1 MLRQSRGK
9 ERRARRAG
17 ALVAGVAVLGGSL
30 LSPPLGAAVTPFA
43 FLRTDYLLASHL
55 LGLDSGAIGDLDG
68 VHGPDI
74 VVLSYT
80 ASGAVG
86 DVNVLLNNGNGT
98 FAEPLAFDT
107 CAGAKS
113 IVIGQFNLLTDSY
126 PDVAMMCG
134 GSTLIGRMLGDGAG
148 NFGSVQTVDVGYT
161 GAGAGTGS
169 PYVAIIEMMRSGNM
183 NGPTLVY
190 AGYMAGIGRFTL
202 CFFGANQLEA
212 DLDGAGGQ
220 APYCNIHVDG
230 LGNIDDYGPLS
241 ADLTVG
247 PYQIIPG
254 EPVARDEAISF
265 GEVPGL
271 MSVTGY
277 NPQLVA
283 QWGYGTRPSGGTGA
297 AIALADVDNDGQN
310 DILMGNDLLIAEYV
324 PGWPISATPDH
335 SFASIPYLY
344 DMVTADFDG
353 DGKLD
358 IAALGDDDN
367 NDDDVTVGIHKGN
380 GDGTFAPYRRFT
392 TRGYWSLNYLDVVA
406 TADLDGDGHPDLVTV
421 GEFDKYAT
429 VLLNALFADG
439 FETGDTAR
447 WSSALPFQ

>member
-1 MLRQSRGK
+1 MW
-9 ERRARRAG
+9 RRRMGVGAAVVAIALSG
-17 ALVAGVAVLGGSL
+17 NALVPA
-30 LSPPLGAAVTPFA
+30 PLAAAVTPFA
-43 FLRTDYLLASHL
+43 FLRTDYLLESHL
-55 LGLDSGAIGDLDG
+55 GGLDSVAIGDVDG
-68 VHGPDI
+68 VHGPDV

-80 ASGAVG
+80 AGGAVG
-86 DVNVLLNNGNGT
+86 VVNVLLNNGNGT
-98 FAEPLAFDT
+98 FADPLAFDT

-113 IVIGQFNLLTDSY
+113 IVIGQFNPGTDSH
-126 PDVAMMCG
+126 PDLAMMCG

-148 NFGSVQTVDVGYT
+148 NFGSAQTVDVGYT

-169 PYVAIIEMMRSGNM
+169 PYVALIEMLRFGAM
-183 NGPTLVY
+183 NGPTLAY
-190 AGYMAGIGRFTL
+190 AGYMAGLGRFTL
-202 CFFGANQLEA
+202 CFFGALQLEA

-241 ADLTVG
+241 GDLVIG
-247 PYQIIPG
+247 PYQVVPG

-277 NPQLVA
+277 NPQFVA

-297 AIALADVDNDGQN
+297 AIALADVDDDGQR

-324 PGWPISATPDH
+324 PGWPISAAPDH

-367 NDDDVTVGIHKGN
+367 NDDGVTVGIHRGN
-380 GDGTFAPYRRFT
+380 GDGTFAPYERFT

-406 TADLDGDGHPDLVTV
+406 TGDLDGDGHPDLVTV
-421 GEFDKYAT
+421 GELDKYAT

-439 FETGDTAR
+439 FETGDRTR
-447 WSSALPFQ
+447 WSASVPP